1 MARWRISFH
10 ESGTSRSMQTCAGR
24 GKPAIDCR
32 HVCRRTVA
40 LEERHF
46 ADQLSPDAVIF
57 DGLEHLR
64 LEAR

>member
-1 MARWRISFH
+1 MPTR
-10 ESGTSRSMQTCAGR
+10 AGR
-24 GKPAIDCR
+24 GKSAIDRR

-46 ADQLSPDAVIF
+46 ADQLSPDVVIF

>member
-1 MARWRISFH
+1 
-10 ESGTSRSMQTCAGR
+10 
-24 GKPAIDCR
+24 
-32 HVCRRTVA
+32 VA